1 MGKWGCE
8 KDAHQP
14 KLKRMDLET
23 WDAAGSKA
31 LMMVLQD
38 RVSGGQAH
46 PESLHRASNP
56 GKQIPPGFASSSLAE
71 YYGVNNLPR
80 CLLGLFPSSLKAGPS
95 LTSCF
100 LLSCA
105 FIPIL
110 VFWSHQ
116 QNEPFEN
123 SRHPTLPFFAWTF
136 QFCKPYGYQLLHQ
149 QAVTQS

>member
-1 MGKWGCE
+1 
-8 KDAHQP
+8 
-14 KLKRMDLET
+14 
-23 WDAAGSKA
+23 
-31 LMMVLQD
+31 MMVLQD

-110 VFWSHQ
+110 VF
-116 QNEPFEN
+116 
-123 SRHPTLPFFAWTF
+123 
-136 QFCKPYGYQLLHQ
+136 
-149 QAVTQS
+149 